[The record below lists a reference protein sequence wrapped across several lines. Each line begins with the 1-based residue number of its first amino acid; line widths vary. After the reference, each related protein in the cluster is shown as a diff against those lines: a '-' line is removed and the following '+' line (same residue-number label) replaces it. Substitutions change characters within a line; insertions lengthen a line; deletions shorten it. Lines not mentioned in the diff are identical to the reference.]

1 MQANTING
9 LPKME
14 NSVIFASQMNPVMRD
29 YQLQLDDDIA
39 IKAEKLFGSEEAF
52 KHWLEKKVKQWL
64 QSWFD
69 NPNDK
74 FWFHNGGL
82 SDEALAEILKDFP
95 PLTQEAFPELSKE
108 DYINWVKSQAGHL
121 PKGLEKWL

>member
-1 MQANTING
+1 MQANTIND

-29 YQLQLDDDIA
+29 YQLHLDDDIA

-52 KHWLEKKVKQWL
+52 KLWLQKKVELWL

-69 NPNDK
+69 NPKDK
-74 FWFHNGGL
+74 SWVHDGGL
-82 SDEALAEILKDFP
+82 SDEALADLLKDFS
-95 PLTQEAFPELSKE
+95 PLTQEAFHELSKD
-108 DYINWVKSQAGHL
+108 DYVNWVRSHAGHL

>member
-1 MQANTING
+1 
-9 LPKME
+9 ME

-29 YQLQLDDDIA
+29 YQLHLNDDIA

-52 KHWLEKKVKQWL
+52 KHWLQKKVEQWL

-69 NPNDK
+69 KPNDK
-74 FWFHNGGL
+74 FWFHDGGL

-95 PLTQEAFPELSKE
+95 PLTQEAFPELSKD
-108 DYINWVKSQAGHL
+108 DYIDWVRSQAGHL